1 MQTIVIDGRAFAIE
15 LAGSG
20 RPLAVQVT
28 DANGGAERVSLR
40 PWPCARHLASLRRHL
55 YVDGQD
61 LMLDSAGYADDVL
74 DSAEVPPALWP
85 ELRPLAMWWAHGAP
99 SPDDDAVSA
108 ASGRVLLGPG
118 LWAQLRPWTWG
129 ERLAAQQASLGQS
142 DGTKGLGGGGDGG
155 FDPVGYLESMV
166 AASVVRLEADA
177 GEAPG
182 MDELDAAATRRLL
195 AAVSALNH
203 RDADVLDTLPP
214 ALAAAT
220 LRLCSAM
227 SWTPG
232 QVLAMSAPEV
242 ERLLALLDRVDARVD
257 GAGHGVTPRQGRSDA
272 APRPAVAARRPRIA
286 EHPDAVVIVFGEGGE
301 A

>member
-15 LAGSG
+15 FAGSG
-20 RPLAVQVT
+20 RPLAVQLT
-28 DANGGAERVSLR
+28 DTRGDVGRVSLR

-55 YVDGQD
+55 YVDGHE

-74 DSAEVPPALWP
+74 GWAEVPPALWP
-85 ELRPLAMWWAHGAP
+85 ELRPLALWWAHGAP
-99 SPDDDAVSA
+99 SAEDDEVPA

-118 LWAQLRPWTWG
+118 VWAQLRPWTWG
-129 ERLAAQQASLGQS
+129 ERLAAQQASLGQIHE
-142 DGTKGLGGGGDGG
+142 TEN

-166 AASVVRLEADA
+166 AASVVRLEAAA
-177 GEAPG
+177 GQTLRVA
-182 MDELDAAATRRLL
+182 ELDAAATRRLL

-203 RDADVLDTLPP
+203 RDPDVLDTLAP

-242 ERLLALLDRVDARVD
+242 ERLLALLDRIDVQVD
-257 GAGHGVTPRQGRSDA
+257 GAGHGVTPRQGRSGA
-272 APRPAVAARRPRIA
+272 APRPGMATRRPRIA
-286 EHPDAVVIVFGEGGE
+286 DHPDAMVIVFGEGGG